1 MKYKTTQVAGTIEI
15 LASKDFTAIPFTV
28 TETTVVKAGQP
39 MTLAG
44 KKATY
49 TAGTADKAATTT
61 ADGILLYDVDPTV
74 NPNGALL
81 IGGVIDGKKAASH
94 SGVAIAQIT
103 AAGKA
108 AVPGVN
114 VRENIGTKVTTED

>member
-1 MKYKTTQVAGTIEI
+1 MKMKSTSVGGTVEI
-15 LASKDFTAIPFTV
+15 LASKDFTAISFTV
-28 TETTVVKAGQP
+28 TETTTVKAGQP

-49 TAGTADKAATTT
+49 TAGTSGAAGTTT
-61 ADGILLYDVDPTV
+61 ADGILLYDVDPTE

-81 IGGVIDGKKAASH
+81 IEGVIDGTKAASN
-94 SGVAIAQIT
+94 SGVAIAQII

-114 VRENIGTKVTTED
+114 VRENISVNADDT

>member
-1 MKYKTTQVAGTIEI
+1 MKMKATDLSGTVEI

-28 TETTVVKAGQP
+28 TEIAAVKAGQP

-49 TAGTADKAATTT
+49 TAGTTNTAATTN

-74 NPNGALL
+74 NPNAALVVQ
-81 IGGVIDGKKAASH
+81 GVIDGKKAAAH
-94 SGVAIAQIT
+94 SGATIDA
-103 AAGKA
+103 KA
-108 AVPGVN
+108 LKVAVPGIV
-114 VRENIGTKVTTED
+114 VRENIGVTAADGD

>member
-1 MKYKTTQVAGTIEI
+1 MEVKSTNMTGTVEI

-28 TETTVVKAGQP
+28 TETTAVKAGQP

-49 TAGTADKAATTT
+49 TAGTGGAAGTTT
-61 ADGILLYDVDPTV
+61 ADGILLYDVDPAK

-81 IGGVIDGKKAASH
+81 IEGVIDGTKAASN
-94 SGVAIAQIT
+94 SGVAVAQII

-114 VRENIGTKVTTED
+114 VRENIGVNADDTE

>member
-1 MKYKTTQVAGTIEI
+1 MKMKSTSVGGTVEI

-28 TETTVVKAGQP
+28 TETSAVKAGQP

-49 TAGTADKAATTT
+49 TAGQSGAAGTTN
-61 ADGILLYDVDPTV
+61 ADGILLYDVDPTE
-74 NPNGALL
+74 NPNGAML
-81 IGGVIDGKKAASH
+81 IEGVIDGTKAASN
-94 SGVAIAQIT
+94 SGVAIAQII

-108 AVPGVN
+108 TVPGIN
-114 VRENIGTKVTTED
+114 VRENIGVNADDT

>member
-1 MKYKTTQVAGTIEI
+1 MEMKQSTIGGTVEI

-28 TETTVVKAGQP
+28 TETAAVKAGQP

-49 TAGTADKAATTT
+49 TAGTGGAAGTSN
-61 ADGILLYDVDPTV
+61 ADGILLYDVNPAE
-74 NPNGALL
+74 NPNAAL
-81 IGGVIDGKKAASH
+81 IVQGVIDGKKAAAH
-94 SGVAIAQIT
+94 SGVSLDAIK

-108 AVPGVN
+108 AIPGVH
-114 VRENIGTKVTTED
+114 VRENIGVTADDD